1 MSELLIHQS
10 TFDEWFGSDVPDD
23 ARKKHVRKRV
33 MEFGYS
39 LSPTRLLRDYCNH
52 QAAVSHTLRVK
63 CMPLSSGT
71 DTHSRNSRSINFC
84 PEWMP
89 RSGTWAAAIISTL
102 PPSDRIGRL
111 YIAFHT
117 TLILAHVS
125 YT

>member
-10 TFDEWFGSDVPDD
+10 TFDEWFGSDVPDE

-33 MEFGYS
+33 MELGIHY
-39 LSPTRLLRDYCNH
+39 PPHGCCVYCND

-71 DTHSRNSRSINFC
+71 DTNSRNSRSINFC